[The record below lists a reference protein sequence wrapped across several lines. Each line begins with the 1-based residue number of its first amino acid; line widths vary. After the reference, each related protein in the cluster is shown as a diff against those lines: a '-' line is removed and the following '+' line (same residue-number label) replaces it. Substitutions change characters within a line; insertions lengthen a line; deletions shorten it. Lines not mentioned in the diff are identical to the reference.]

1 MPASRSVSEAASQ
14 SSPSALLQYQQ
25 GDDPEGP
32 GAPEIEEV
40 MNELKNLSP
49 RPGAHKNRKRVGRG
63 PGSGSGK
70 TAGRGTKGQ
79 HARTSIIRPGYEGGQ
94 TPLIKRIPIRGFSN
108 DRFDVNYQIV
118 NVVDLN
124 EFPAG
129 TVVTPEVLAE
139 SGLIR
144 KADELVKILGSG
156 DLGVKLTVKAHK
168 FSKGAQDKIVAK
180 GGAAEVLG
188 S

>member
-1 MPASRSVSEAASQ
+1 
-14 SSPSALLQYQQ
+14 
-25 GDDPEGP
+25 
-32 GAPEIEEV
+32 

-49 RPGAHKNRKRVGRG
+49 RPGAHKDRKRVGRG
-63 PGSGSGK
+63 PGSGLGK

-108 DRFDVNYQIV
+108 DRFDINYQIV

-124 EFPAG
+124 EFAAG
-129 TVVTPEVLAE
+129 TVVTPELLAE

-144 KADELVKILGSG
+144 KSGERVKILGGG
-156 DLGVKLTVKAHK
+156 DLGVKLTVKADK
-168 FSKGAQDKIVAK
+168 FSKSASDKIQSK
-180 GGAAEVLG
+180 GGATEVLDR
-188 S
+188 